1 MRGVAKKQIR
11 EGNAMHPLTPVV
23 FSAASLAVAVI
34 SASAASA
41 ASSCEG
47 LISLSLPHGQ
57 VTVAQTIVGA
67 TFNTPPGCTTGAS
80 GCTTNTGLPQF
91 CRVAGTATPT
101 SDSIINFEVWIP
113 TDSTFNGKYEQL
125 GCGGFCGSIG
135 YSALANAI
143 RRGYAAAAT
152 DDGSQ
157 AAGQPTFALGHPEKI
172 IDYAYRAL
180 KETTDKS
187 KAVIAA
193 LTGQSPQRSYFNGCS
208 KGGHEALMEAQR
220 YPDDFDGIIV
230 GSPANFFTHL
240 LTGFVWN
247 EQALL
252 NDPASYIPPSLLP
265 VLSNA
270 ALAQCVGQDG
280 GVKSD
285 IFLNDPRDCRFD
297 PATVQCVPGQ
307 DPTTCLSAAQVRAA
321 RQIYRGP
328 HNPETGELIFPGYE
342 PGSEANAANWPA
354 WIVGAS
360 RDADLSNDRT
370 QGQAA
375 QEFFGNGF
383 FGDFVFQ
390 SPNWDFRTLNFTSD
404 VALVDEDF
412 GFLNST
418 DPDLRPLRN
427 HGAKI
432 IHYVGWADSA
442 IAPINSVNYY
452 NSVRAELA
460 GVESGRGKR
469 HRWQEI
475 QEFYRLFM
483 VPGMAHCSGGDGP
496 NAFGNGTNNG
506 PVIDADHDLLK
517 ALDRWVE
524 EGIAPERVI
533 ATHFVNNDPTAGV
546 QFQRPLCPF
555 PQVARHTVGDPTKAE
570 SFRCVMDEPDRDPRD

>member
-1 MRGVAKKQIR
+1 M
-11 EGNAMHPLTPVV
+11 NARLKTIAAATA
-23 FSAASLAVAVI
+23 FSAAVLL
-34 SASAASA
+34 SAAAVSA
-41 ASSCEG
+41 ATTCEG
-47 LISLSLPHGQ
+47 LISLSLSHGQ
-57 VTVAQTIVGA
+57 ITAAQTITGG
-67 TFNTPPGCTTGAS
+67 TFNTPPGCATGS
-80 GCTTNTGLPQF
+80 TGCTSNTGLPQF

-101 SDSIINFEVWIP
+101 TDSIINFEVWIP
-113 TDSTFNGKYEQL
+113 TDSSFNGNYEQL
-125 GCGGFCGSIG
+125 GCGGFCGSIT
-135 YSALANAI
+135 YSGLANAI

-157 AAGQPTFALGHPEKI
+157 AGGLGTFALGHPEKI

-187 KAVIAA
+187 KTIMTA
-193 LTGQSPQRSYFNGCS
+193 LTGQRPQRSYFNGCS

-230 GSPANFFTHL
+230 GSPANFITHL

-252 NDPASYIPPSLLP
+252 DDPASYIPPSLLP
-265 VLSNA
+265 VLSKA
-270 ALAQCVGQDG
+270 ALAHCVGQDG
-280 GVKSD
+280 GVKTD
-285 IFLNDPRDCRFD
+285 AFLNDPRDCHFD
-297 PATVQCVPGQ
+297 PATVQCAAGQ

-328 HNPETGELIFPGYE
+328 HDPATGELIFPGYE
-342 PGSEANAANWPA
+342 PGSEANASNWPA
-354 WIVGAS
+354 WIVGPS
-360 RDADLSNDRT
+360 RAADLSNDRT
-370 QGQAA
+370 QGQAS

-383 FGDFVFQ
+383 FGNFVFQ
-390 SPNWDFRTLNFTSD
+390 DPNWDFRTLNFTTD
-404 VALVDEDF
+404 LALADEDF
-412 GFLNST
+412 APILNST
-418 DPDLRPLRN
+418 DPDLRPLRK
-427 HGAKI
+427 HDAKV

-460 GVESGRGKR
+460 GVEPRGRRSNK
-469 HRWQEI
+469 WEEI

-506 PVIDADHDLLK
+506 PVIDADHDLLQ

-524 EGIAPERVI
+524 QGVAPERII
-533 ATHFVNNDPTAGV
+533 ATHYVNNTPASGV

-555 PQVARHTVGDPTKAE
+555 PQVARYTVGDPNNAD
-570 SFRCVMDEPDRDPRD
+570 SFKCVQDEFDHDPRD

>member
-1 MRGVAKKQIR
+1 MNRYLKPVAV
-11 EGNAMHPLTPVV
+11 ATASFAAVLL
-23 FSAASLAVAVI
+23 SAAAVP
-34 SASAASA
+34 AATT
-41 ASSCEG
+41 CEG
-47 LISLSLPHGQ
+47 LINLSLPHGQ
-57 VTVAQTIVGA
+57 ITAAQTIAGG
-67 TFNTPPGCTTGAS
+67 TFNTPPGCTTGS
-80 GCTTNTGLPQF
+80 TGCTTNIGLPQF

-101 SDSIINFEVWIP
+101 NDSIINFEVWIP
-113 TDSTFNGKYEQL
+113 TDDSFNGKYEQL
-125 GCGGFCGSIG
+125 GCGGFCGTIG

-143 RRGYAAAAT
+143 RRGYASAAT

-157 AAGQPTFALGHPEKI
+157 AGGLPNFALGHPEKV

-187 KAVIAA
+187 KAIIAA
-193 LTGQSPQRSYFNGCS
+193 LTGQGPQRSYFNGCS

-265 VLSNA
+265 VLSKA
-270 ALAQCVGQDG
+270 ALAHCVGQDG
-280 GVKSD
+280 GVKTD
-285 IFLNDPRDCRFD
+285 AFLNDPRDCHFD
-297 PATVQCVPGQ
+297 PAAVQCVPGQ
-307 DPTTCLSAAQVRAA
+307 DPTTCLSSAQVRAA
-321 RQIYRGP
+321 RKIYRGP
-328 HNPETGELIFPGYE
+328 HDPATGELIFPGYE
-342 PGSEANAANWPA
+342 PGSEANASNWPA

-390 SPNWDFRTLNFTSD
+390 DANWDFRTLNFTSD
-404 VALVDEDF
+404 VVLADEDF
-412 GFLNST
+412 AAILNST
-418 DPDLRPLRN
+418 DPDLRPLRK

-452 NSVRAELA
+452 DSVRAELA
-460 GVESGRGKR
+460 GAESRRRNSDK
-469 HRWQEI
+469 WDEI
-475 QEFYRLFM
+475 QKFYRLFM

-496 NAFGNGTNNG
+496 NAFGNGTSNP

-517 ALDRWVE
+517 ALDRWAE
-524 EGIAPERVI
+524 QGAAPEKII
-533 ATHFVNNDPTAGV
+533 ATRYVNNTAASGV

-555 PQVARHTVGDPTKAE
+555 PQVARYTVGDPTNADNFK
-570 SFRCVMDEPDRDPRD
+570 CVEDELDRDPRDQPK

>member
-1 MRGVAKKQIR
+1 MNRRLKPI
-11 EGNAMHPLTPVV
+11 V
-23 FSAASLAVAVI
+23 FSTMSLAAVLLGTT
-34 SASAASA
+34 AVPAATT
-41 ASSCEG
+41 CEG
-47 LISLSLPHGQ
+47 LINLSLPHGQ
-57 VTVAQTIVGA
+57 VTAAQTISGG
-67 TFNTPPGCTTGAS
+67 TFNTPPGCATGSA
-80 GCTTNTGLPQF
+80 GCTTNTDLPQF

-101 SDSIINFEVWIP
+101 NDSIINFEVWIP
-113 TDSTFNGKYEQL
+113 TDSSFNGKYEQL
-125 GCGGFCGSIG
+125 GCGGFCGTIG

-143 RRGYAAAAT
+143 KRGYASAAT

-157 AAGQPTFALGHPEKI
+157 AGGLPDFALGHPEKI
-172 IDYAYRAL
+172 VDYAYRAL

-187 KAVIAA
+187 KTIIAA
-193 LTGQSPQRSYFNGCS
+193 LTGQGPQRSYFNGCS

-220 YPDDFDGIIV
+220 YPEDFDGIIV

-252 NDPASYIPPSLLP
+252 DDPASYIPPSLLS
-265 VLSNA
+265 VLSKA
-270 ALAQCVGQDG
+270 ALAHCVGQDG
-280 GVKSD
+280 GVKTD
-285 IFLNDPRDCRFD
+285 LFLNDPRDCHFD
-297 PATVQCVPGQ
+297 PAAVQCVPGQ
-307 DPTTCLSAAQVRAA
+307 APTTCLSSAQVRAA

-328 HNPETGELIFPGYE
+328 HDPATGELIFPGYE
-342 PGSEANAANWPA
+342 PGSEANPSNWPA

-360 RDADLSNDRT
+360 QAADLSNDRT

-390 SPNWDFRTLNFTSD
+390 SPNFDFRTLNFTSD
-404 VALVDEDF
+404 VSLADEDF
-412 GFLNST
+412 AAILNST
-418 DPDLRPLRN
+418 EPDLRPLRA
-427 HGAKI
+427 HGAKV

-460 GVESGRGKR
+460 GVEPSRR
-469 HRWQEI
+469 DHDRWKEI

-496 NAFGNGTNNG
+496 NSFGNGVSNG
-506 PVIDADHDLLK
+506 PIIDADHDLLK
-517 ALDRWVE
+517 ALEHWVE
-524 EGIAPERVI
+524 QGIAPESII
-533 ATHFVNNDPTAGV
+533 ATHYVNNNAASGV

-555 PQVARHTVGDPTKAE
+555 PKVARYTVGDATNAD
-570 SFRCVMDEPDRDPRD
+570 SFKCVGDELDRDPRDQPTK

>member
-1 MRGVAKKQIR
+1 MNRHLKPIVVA
-11 EGNAMHPLTPVV
+11 T
-23 FSAASLAVAVI
+23 ASLAAVLLG
-34 SASAASA
+34 AAAVPA
-41 ASSCEG
+41 ATTCEG
-47 LISLSLPHGQ
+47 LMTLSLPHGR
-57 VTVAQTIVGA
+57 VTAAQTIAGG
-67 TFNTPPGCTTGAS
+67 TFNTPPGCATGSA
-80 GCTTNTGLPQF
+80 GCTTNTGLTQF

-113 TDSTFNGKYEQL
+113 TDGSFNGKYEQL

-143 RRGYAAAAT
+143 KRGYASAAT

-157 AAGQPTFALGHPEKI
+157 AGGLPDFALGHPEKI
-172 IDYAYRAL
+172 VDYAYRAL

-187 KAVIAA
+187 KTVIAA
-193 LTGQSPQRSYFNGCS
+193 LTGQGPQRSYFNGCS

-252 NDPASYIPPSLLP
+252 DDPASYIPPSLLP
-265 VLSNA
+265 VLSKA
-270 ALAQCVGQDG
+270 ALAHCVGQDG
-280 GVKSD
+280 GVKTD
-285 IFLNDPRDCRFD
+285 VFLNDPRDCRFD
-297 PATVQCVPGQ
+297 PAAVQCVPGQ
-307 DPTTCLSAAQVRAA
+307 DPATCLSSAQVRAA

-328 HNPETGELIFPGYE
+328 HDPVTGELIFPGYE
-342 PGSEANAANWPA
+342 PGSEANASNWPA

-360 RDADLSNDRT
+360 RNADLSNDRT

-390 SPNWDFRTLNFTSD
+390 TPHWGFRTLNFTSD
-404 VALVDEDF
+404 VALADEDF
-412 GFLNST
+412 APILNST
-418 DPDLRPLRN
+418 DPDLRPLRA
-427 HGAKI
+427 HGAKV

-452 NSVRAELA
+452 TSVRAELA
-460 GVESGRGKR
+460 GAEPGRR
-469 HRWQEI
+469 DRNRWEEI

-496 NAFGNGTNNG
+496 NAFGNGVNNG
-506 PVIDADHDLLK
+506 PVIDADHDLVK
-517 ALDRWVE
+517 ALERWVE
-524 EGIAPERVI
+524 EDVAPEKII
-533 ATHFVNNDPTAGV
+533 ATHYVNNNSASGIH
-546 QFQRPLCPF
+546 FQRPLCPF
-555 PQVARHTVGDPTKAE
+555 PQVARYTVGDPTNAD
-570 SFRCVMDEPDRDPRD
+570 SFNCVRDEPDRDPRDRSN

>member
-1 MRGVAKKQIR
+1 MQPKPIVVA
-11 EGNAMHPLTPVV
+11 T
-23 FSAASLAVAVI
+23 ASLAAFFLCARVV
-34 SASAASA
+34 SAATP
-41 ASSCEG
+41 CEG
-47 LISLSLPHGQ
+47 LINLPLPHGQ
-57 VTVAQTIVGA
+57 VTAAQTIAGG
-67 TFNTPPGCTTGAS
+67 TFNTPPGCATGS
-80 GCTTNTGLPQF
+80 TGCATNTGLPQF

-101 SDSIINFEVWIP
+101 SDSMIKFEVWTP
-113 TDSTFNGKYEQL
+113 TDGSFNGKYEQL

-135 YSALANAI
+135 YAGLANAI
-143 RRGYAAAAT
+143 KRGYASAAT

-157 AAGQPTFALGHPEKI
+157 AGGLPDFAFGHPEKI
-172 IDYAYRAL
+172 VDYAYRAL

-187 KAVIAA
+187 KAIIAA
-193 LTGQSPQRSYFNGCS
+193 LTGQGPQRSYFNGCS

-252 NDPASYIPPSLLP
+252 DNPASYIPPSLLP
-265 VLSNA
+265 VLSKA
-270 ALAQCVGQDG
+270 ALAHCAGQDG
-280 GVKSD
+280 GVKTD
-285 IFLNDPRDCRFD
+285 AFLNDPRDCHFD
-297 PATVQCVPGQ
+297 PAAVQCVPGQ
-307 DPTTCLSAAQVRAA
+307 DPTTCLSSAQVTAA
-321 RQIYRGP
+321 RKIYRGP
-328 HNPETGELIFPGYE
+328 HDPVTGELIFPGYE

-354 WIVGAS
+354 WIVGPS

-390 SPNWDFRTLNFTSD
+390 TPNWDFRTLNFTDD
-404 VALVDEDF
+404 VALADEDF
-412 GFLNST
+412 AAILNST
-418 DPDLRPLRN
+418 DPDLRPLRA
-427 HGAKI
+427 HGAKV

-452 NSVRAELA
+452 NNVREELA
-460 GVESGRGKR
+460 GAEPGRR
-469 HRWQEI
+469 DRNQWEEI

-496 NAFGNGTNNG
+496 NAFGNGVSDG

-524 EGIAPERVI
+524 QDVAPEKII
-533 ATHFVNNDPTAGV
+533 ATHYVNNNPPNGV

-555 PQVARHTVGDPTKAE
+555 PQVARYTVGDSTNAD
-570 SFRCVMDEPDRDPRD
+570 SFKCVHDEPDKDPRD